1 MKTRKILAALCAGA
15 MLAATP
21 AAPQILTQTVTSTA
35 YAAKGGARIA
45 APKAVPSAPKAP
57 AASSNSAPS
66 KSVSGNGGSY
76 APSKSA
82 KDLQK
87 EAPSANSRTNGAT
100 ANAAQ
105 PKTGSRFGN
114 VLRNI
119 GLFAGGMMLGSMLS
133 HLFGGLGGG
142 MMADILGLVMNILMV
157 AAVFLILRWAWNKF
171 RGRGKETNVYR
182 ASRMNSRPQ
191 EPLNVTPH
199 SGSQQRM
206 EIHDIKGP
214 DDGYEA
220 KSTAD
225 KYRSR

>member
-1 MKTRKILAALCAGA
+1 MKTKKILAALCAGV

-105 PKTGSRFGN
+105 QRSGSRFGN
-114 VLRNI
+114 IMRTI
-119 GLFAGGMMLGSMLS
+119 GLFAGGMFLGSMLAS
-133 HLFGGLGGG
+133 LFGGMG
-142 MMADILGLVMNILMV
+142 MGTGLLADILGVLMNIAFLV
-157 AAVFLILRWAWNKF
+157 IAVMAIRWLWNRF
-171 RGRGKETNVYR
+171 RGRKNDSGRTGGNPYR
-182 ASRMNSRPQ
+182 SANSFDAAREQPHIPVQ
-191 EPLNVTPH
+191 DITPPS
-199 SGSQQRM
+199 SGTDY
-206 EIHDIKGP
+206 H
-214 DDGYEA
+214 A
-220 KSTAD
+220 KSMAD
-225 KYRSR
+225 RYRNR

>member
-119 GLFAGGMMLGSMLS
+119 GLFAGGMFLGSMLA
-133 HLFGGLGGG
+133 HLFGGLGMGSG
-142 MMADILGLVMNILMV
+142 LLADILGVLVNV
-157 AAVFLILRWAWNKF
+157 AFLVLAVMAVRWLWNRF
-171 RGRGKETNVYR
+171 RGRGGSSR
-182 ASRMNSRPQ
+182 AAADPRCRADAFDGMHEQPRIPVQ
-191 EPLNVTPH
+191 DITPPA
-199 SGSQQRM
+199 SGTDY
-206 EIHDIKGP
+206 H
-214 DDGYEA
+214 A
-220 KSTAD
+220 KSMAD
-225 KYRSR
+225 RYRRR